1 MKNIYII
8 IMVLLAIILFWN
20 QNTINPNIW
29 IKMAG
34 IALFFFGMM
43 KLSAKTPSKNKENE
57 E

>member
-1 MKNIYII
+1 
-8 IMVLLAIILFWN
+8 MVLVVIGLFWN

-34 IALFFFGMM
+34 IVVFFLGMM